1 VTIPG
6 PGVECV
12 PACGDGETCTDGV
25 CVPGNPADGDETG
38 GCLGCATGGSDA
50 SSALAL
56 GVVGLIL
63 ARRRRR
69 A

>member
-25 CVPGNPADGDETG
+25 CVPGNPADGDEAG
-38 GCLGCATGGSDA
+38 GCGCATSGPDSA
-50 SSALAL
+50 SALAL
-56 GVVGLIL
+56 GAVGLLL

-69 A
+69 R